1 MEYKHI
7 LVTLEN
13 YRTLKKL
20 GGTGDSFNDVITNM
34 LRKMN
39 SLQQSSTGV
48 GTPVEIVVNPIQS
61 CLQEE
66 DRNE

>member
-7 LVTLEN
+7 LITLEN

-20 GGTGDSFNDVITNM
+20 GGTGDSFNDVITDL

-39 SLQQSSTGV
+39 SLQQSNGV
-48 GTPVEIVVNPIQS
+48 GDPVEIVVNSTQS
-61 CLQEE
+61 CLKE
-66 DRNE
+66 DCNE